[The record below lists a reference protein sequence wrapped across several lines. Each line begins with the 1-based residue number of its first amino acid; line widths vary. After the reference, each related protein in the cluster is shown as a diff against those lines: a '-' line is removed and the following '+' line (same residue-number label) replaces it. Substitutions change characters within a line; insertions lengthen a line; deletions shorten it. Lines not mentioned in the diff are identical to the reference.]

1 MSNNIVKHSQ
11 LHDIAGDLWTKAKKR
26 DIERFEY
33 DSDTKTLKGK
43 NSTDTALS
51 INVKLT
57 DLVSINDR
65 AKFKQDVSVDSAANI
80 NNLHIGTLNGAHNQ
94 NRFSGCRAMTSK
106 SFVDGYVNHLL
117 VLVDD
122 ALNVNAPTSWRIWA
136 VKKGATRNADVIFK
150 AYHTNALVQSTVQQ
164 YTIKNQTVKCAKIAI
179 DEEFRDEVYFIV
191 QCDGQPVRVMNNLPT
206 DHTQDVV
213 NLSKAPDNTP
223 NSTIDWD
230 QYNANQNMVAL
241 CLVGRESIA
250 SLAEK
255 IKQTQ
260 ADGSKYVLQSETT
273 ATGGA
278 GSANKVAR
286 LDNNGKLHADM
297 LPSIAINDYIP
308 ASAFTHDALRQLE
321 FQNGDIIVVTANG
334 RVTRYLCVDKAG
346 HQNNLTEAFIPLN
359 DKEGIVFSV
368 NEQRPGTDGNVTVT
382 AEHIKIAASST
393 TNVKQELDKKISN
406 ITLKTGDNKKL
417 TVTKAD
423 GQTSDVDLTEAFK
436 ASNVTYGKPIAGTA
450 KATVDAALDALNE
463 EVNKGIKTIKGGRP
477 GTNGDMNVT
486 VAESGTTGIT
496 MTFGTTGGT
505 PVQIATYMTTD
516 EVNQIKALFV

>member
-26 DIERFEY
+26 DIEALTY
-33 DSDTKTLKGK
+33 DPNTKTLKGT
-43 NSTDTALS
+43 NSSNADLS
-51 INVKLT
+51 VSTTLT

-65 AKFKQDVSVDSAANI
+65 AKFTKDVSVNDAGAATNI
-80 NNLHIGTLNGAHNQ
+80 NIGNIDHNQ
-94 NRFSGCRAMTSK
+94 SKDRIVGYRGLTSK
-106 SFVDGYVNHLL
+106 NFVDNYVEKL
-117 VLVDD
+117 VVHTKSDLDD
-122 ALNVNAPTSWRIWA
+122 DTNTTWKVWS
-136 VKKGATRNADVIFK
+136 VKKGTNRDEDRIVK
-150 AYHTNALVQSTVQQ
+150 AYHNNSTISALSKTLSVNGVPRKCIEIPIREEFNSET
-164 YTIKNQTVKCAKIAI
+164 YFLVKCTSHPMQVVVDIKQ
-179 DEEFRDEVYFIV
+179 DFRA
-191 QCDGQPVRVMNNLPT
+191 
-206 DHTQDVV
+206 DVV
-213 NLSKAPDNTP
+213 NISEEPSGTPD
-223 NSTIDWD
+223 STIRF
-230 QYNANQNMVAL
+230 NTNSENNTVIMH
-241 CLVGRESIA
+241 LVGRESIS

-255 IKQTQ
+255 LRKTQ
-260 ADGSKYVLQSETT
+260 ADGSNYVLQSETT
-273 ATGGA
+273 VTGGA

-286 LDNNGKLHADM
+286 LDNNGKLNADM
-297 LPSIAINDYIP
+297 LPSIAINEYIP
-308 ASAFTHDALRQLE
+308 ASAFTHEALRQLE

-334 RVTRYLCVDKAG
+334 KVTRYLCVDKAG

-486 VAESGTTGIT
+486 VAQGGATGIT
-496 MTFGTTGGT
+496 MTFGDGGT
-505 PVQIATYMTTD
+505 SVEIATYMTTA
-516 EVNQIKALFV
+516 EVNEIKSLFT